1 MIIFG
6 NLLLIIN
13 IDMYLDVN
21 EVKNK
26 ITILAIIIM
35 TLLIVFTSNVIIH
48 QNMIPYTRS
57 HLVIMIQ
64 LLDII
69 VTETCTRY
77 IIT

>member
-1 MIIFG
+1 
-6 NLLLIIN
+6 
-13 IDMYLDVN
+13 MYLDVN